1 MAIHDE
7 RPGRPA
13 RRPLTMS
20 DRRRVSS
27 GGPWEATASY
37 SRAIVVGDD
46 CWVAGTTDAGP
57 DGRSIHSDDM
67 AGQTRAVFDIIERA
81 LVEAGFAFSDIVRLR
96 MLVTD
101 MTRKDELMAVQSERF
116 RDIRPAATLV
126 EVSALID
133 PSLLVEIEVDARRG

>member
-1 MAIHDE
+1 VE
-7 RPGRPA
+7 E
-13 RRPLTMS
+13 
-20 DRRRVSS
+20 RRRITS

-37 SRAIVVGDD
+37 SRAIVVGND
-46 CWVAGTTDAGP
+46 CWVAGTTDAGS
-57 DGRSIHSDDM
+57 DGRSRHPDDM
-67 AGQTRAVFDIIERA
+67 AGQAQAVFDIIDAA
-81 LVEAGFAFSDIVRLR
+81 LTDAGFAFSDIVRLR

-101 MTRKDELMAVQSERF
+101 MRRKDQLMAVQAERF